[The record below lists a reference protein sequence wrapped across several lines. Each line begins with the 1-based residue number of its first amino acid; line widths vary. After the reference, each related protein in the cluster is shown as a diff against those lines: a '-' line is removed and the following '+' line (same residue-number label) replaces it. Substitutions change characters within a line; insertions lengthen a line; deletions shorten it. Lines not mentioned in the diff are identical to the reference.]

1 MGNPALARP
10 NKVRQANRMSFR
22 DRVDAGRQLGALLG
36 DMGLSDPVVL
46 GLPRGGV
53 VVAAEVARSL
63 HAPLDVIVVRKLGAP
78 GRPELGVGAIG
89 EDGTR
94 ALNLELIDLLGVT
107 PAELAAVEKRE
118 TEELARRVL
127 VYRGERDPVPVAGRT
142 VIVIDDGLA
151 TGYTARA
158 ALRVLRHRGAAHLIL
173 AVPVSARDTAR
184 ALREEADEIVA
195 LETPFGFGAVGQWYA
210 DFRQTSDDEVVE
222 LLESFRSGDSPTGR
236 RVWIPTDDGLLP
248 GLLEMPPRPR
258 GIVAFAH
265 GSGSSRFSPR
275 NQEVARALNAA
286 GFGTLL
292 FDLLTDPEA
301 ADRANVFDVMLLA
314 GRLSSAIDWVGNSAD
329 VPDLPIGLFGAS
341 TGAAAALVASVG
353 APIGAVVS
361 RGGRPDLAGSR
372 LPQVTAPVL
381 LIVGSRDTAL
391 LDLTNT
397 AQKRLSGPCEV
408 SIVRGAGHLF
418 EEPGALS
425 EVADL
430 AIGWFGRWL
439 APSG

>member
-1 MGNPALARP
+1 
-10 NKVRQANRMSFR
+10 
-22 DRVDAGRQLGALLG
+22 
-36 DMGLSDPVVL
+36 
-46 GLPRGGV
+46 
-53 VVAAEVARSL
+53 
-63 HAPLDVIVVRKLGAP
+63 
-78 GRPELGVGAIG
+78 
-89 EDGTR
+89 
-94 ALNLELIDLLGVT
+94 
-107 PAELAAVEKRE
+107 
-118 TEELARRVL
+118 
-127 VYRGERDPVPVAGRT
+127 
-142 VIVIDDGLA
+142 
-151 TGYTARA
+151 
-158 ALRVLRHRGAAHLIL
+158 
-173 AVPVSARDTAR
+173 
-184 ALREEADEIVA
+184 
-195 LETPFGFGAVGQWYA
+195 
-210 DFRQTSDDEVVE
+210 
-222 LLESFRSGDSPTGR
+222 DSPTGC

-248 GLLEMPPRPR
+248 GLLEMPRRPR

-265 GSGSSRFSPR
+265 GSGSSRHSPR

-329 VPDLPIGLFGAS
+329 VADLPIGLFGAS